1 MLTRDAHQPGGYLQ
15 CLDETGS
22 QKEPIL
28 KKANSALLRGS
39 RFPWADLNRAGT
51 APGAS
56 VLFGLEKSSPERLDT
71 QHFVEANSEYFFR
84 FFEGEFV
91 PLGD

>member
-1 MLTRDAHQPGGYLQ
+1 MKPWRRTSSRPCGDGKATSEVGAIIKFRANLVDSLGEMPTSRGYLQ

-39 RFPWADLNRAGT
+39 RFPWADFKPSRYGSR
-51 APGAS
+51 G
-56 VLFGLEKSSPERLDT
+56 V
-71 QHFVEANSEYFFR
+71 R
-84 FFEGEFV
+84 FIW
-91 PLGD
+91 P